1 MATTIL
7 ELSEEAEHLL
17 EHIAELKQGD
27 KIILCEEKTPIAEI
41 LPLPKASSEPRALGL
56 GAGLARVPD
65 TFFEPLPD
73 DLLDMFEGK

>member
-7 ELSEEAEHLL
+7 ELGEGAEHLL

-41 LPLPKASSEPRALGL
+41 LPLPKASSEPRVLGL